1 MPQTDNGNGRRL
13 FGTDGMRGKA
23 NHFPM
28 TPELALKLGK
38 ATAIFFRK
46 KFRNPK
52 IVIGK
57 DTRLS
62 GYMLET
68 ALTSGLV
75 SMGANVLLVG
85 PMPTPAISHL
95 TRSLNADA
103 GIMISASHNPAED
116 NGIKIFDSKGF
127 KLSDEDEKGIEEI
140 IFSEEMSNDELNGAS
155 IGKAFRVEDAKGRYI
170 EFAKA
175 SIGNESLKG
184 FKIVVDCANGAAY
197 SVAPEIFSELGAET
211 IAINNSPDGLN
222 INKNCGATDI
232 SSLSRKVVEAQA
244 DMGFA
249 LDGDAD
255 RLIVVD
261 SKGKEV
267 NGDKILGFI
276 AEHLKS
282 AGMLAKETVVATVM
296 SNSALERHLSGAGI
310 RMLRA
315 PVGDRYVIEEMRKN
329 GYNFGG
335 EQSGH
340 IIFGDY
346 STTGD
351 GIITALQILKI
362 MKAKNISVPDA
373 FRLFEL
379 YPQVLVNVKVREKK
393 PFEEMPRVL
402 GEIDSAS
409 AALAGKGRVFVRY
422 SGTENLARV
431 MVEGENEAEIKEIV
445 EKIALRI
452 KEGIGV
458 E

>member
-1 MPQTDNGNGRRL
+1 
-13 FGTDGMRGKA
+13 
-23 NHFPM
+23 
-28 TPELALKLGK
+28 
-38 ATAIFFRK
+38 
-46 KFRNPK
+46 
-52 IVIGK
+52 
-57 DTRLS
+57 
-62 GYMLET
+62 
-68 ALTSGLV
+68 
-75 SMGANVLLVG
+75 
-85 PMPTPAISHL
+85 
-95 TRSLNADA
+95 
-103 GIMISASHNPAED
+103 
-116 NGIKIFDSKGF
+116 
-127 KLSDEDEKGIEEI
+127 DEDEKGIEEI